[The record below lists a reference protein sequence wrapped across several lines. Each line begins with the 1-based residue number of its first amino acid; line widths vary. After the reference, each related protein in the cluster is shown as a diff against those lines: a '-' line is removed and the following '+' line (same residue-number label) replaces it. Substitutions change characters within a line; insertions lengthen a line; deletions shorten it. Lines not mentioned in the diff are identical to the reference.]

1 MGKNGE
7 KDLLL
12 LLKSITHSKPNG
24 LKPRT
29 PTGELHRQTDTEQT
43 PYVVQH
49 TTRNIYCT
57 NVDRCFVWVCMAV
70 PPSAGL
76 YPQDCHE
83 IYQLG
88 IKENGIYTIQPDPKR
103 PALEV
108 QTLKSAENPNTFI
121 SHIPLI
127 PFIYFEI

>member
-1 MGKNGE
+1 M
-7 KDLLL
+7 
-12 LLKSITHSKPNG
+12 
-24 LKPRT
+24 
-29 PTGELHRQTDTEQT
+29 
-43 PYVVQH
+43 
-49 TTRNIYCT
+49 
-57 NVDRCFVWVCMAV
+57 

-108 QTLKSAENPNTFI
+108 QTLNAQKVYSVLLFKNLNQTN
-121 SHIPLI
+121 IPVDKI
-127 PFIYFEI
+127 VDHHPRECIN